1 MNPVPSHPRNTLD
14 DRLLSPRYHA
24 VRRTARVATSRRPEA
39 RLRDPSGGA
48 VVLDHMNK
56 RLARMALLACL
67 ILPCLLATS
76 CGRNSAGNAVAHI
89 GTTTTASTSLAGP
102 SVTSLGGLQSAQ
114 LAFAQC
120 MRSHGVP
127 AYPDPGSQGELPTS
141 KAAAGGQLNVNSP
154 RFQSGLRSCRSLLPS
169 TPASPAQQAAVTA
182 KAVKFAKCMRA
193 HGLPSFPDP
202 GVAPGG
208 GKLPSAGYFVAAQSG
223 ALSPSNPQFVRA
235 QTACRRVTGAF
246 IERAAT
252 TARPS

>member
-1 MNPVPSHPRNTLD
+1 MNLPFRPRNTLD
-14 DRLLSPRYHA
+14 DRLLSSRYHA
-24 VRRTARVATSRRPEA
+24 VRRTACVAMRRRPEA
-39 RLRDPSGGA
+39 RLRDPSCGA
-48 VVLDHMNK
+48 VDLDHMNK
-56 RLARMALLACL
+56 RLARMAFLACL
-67 ILPCLLATS
+67 ILPCLFATS
-76 CGRNSAGNAVAHI
+76 CGRSSAGNAVAHV

-141 KAAAGGQLNVNSP
+141 KAAADGQLNVNSP
-154 RFQSGLRSCRSLLPS
+154 RFQSGLRSCRSLLPTS

-223 ALSPSNPQFVRA
+223 PLSPRNPQFVRA
-235 QTACRRVTGAF
+235 QTACRRVTAG
-246 IERAAT
+246 IY
-252 TARPS
+252 